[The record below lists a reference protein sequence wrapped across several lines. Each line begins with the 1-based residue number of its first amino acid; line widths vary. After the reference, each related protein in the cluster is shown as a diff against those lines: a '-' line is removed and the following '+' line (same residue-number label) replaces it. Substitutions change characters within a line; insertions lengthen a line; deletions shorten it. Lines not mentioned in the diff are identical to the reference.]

1 MDSHLIK
8 NNNSLLAQAEALVTD
23 KTESEEVKAD
33 SDKVRVVI
41 GIVLD
46 QPKLCPQAKV
56 LLSLRQPHQS
66 YPGLWEFPGGKVEP
80 EETSEQALERELQ
93 EEIGIKP
100 RVYALFQ
107 QIQRKPLELDFFWVT
122 GFIGEPKG
130 LEGQSLK
137 WWSLQEAVNLP
148 FPPANKAVL
157 LEIQEAIS
165 DQL

>member
-1 MDSHLIK
+1 MDSPLIK
-8 NNNSLLAQAEALVTD
+8 NNNRALTQSENLVTD
-23 KTESEEVKAD
+23 KIESDEIRPESDTVK
-33 SDKVRVVI
+33 VVI

-46 QPKLCPQAKV
+46 QPKLCPTVKV

-80 EETSEQALERELQ
+80 EETLEQALERELQ

-107 QIQRKPLELDFFWVT
+107 QIQRQPLELDFFWVT

-130 LEGQSLK
+130 MEGQSLR

-148 FPPANKAVL
+148 FPPANQAVL
-157 LEIQEAIS
+157 MEIKEAIS
-165 DQL
+165 AQ